1 VDADTPAN
9 RAHRRLRVLNQ
20 FVVLPRSRIMFS
32 DISTRVGMCYI
43 GAIIVLASAL
53 QLAG

>member
-1 VDADTPAN
+1 VGADTLAN
-9 RAHRRLRVLNQ
+9 RAQRGACSPPYSPFFQGART
-20 FVVLPRSRIMFS
+20 MFS
-32 DISTRVGMCYI
+32 DIATRVGMCYI